1 MFFKGNVELW
11 FKTFA
16 LRAQNMIN
24 SYLNY
29 PFSKLKFETFK
40 DLLLK
45 KICINLKIF
54 GVSSLFFI
62 SGIIICFIGEK
73 TLGISWPAYV
83 IVSAMLIGA
92 GIIVLIIETIRF
104 IKTHKKEQNR
114 DSIEDVIKKD
124 ETKIYLLI
132 KK

>member
-1 MFFKGNVELW
+1 
-11 FKTFA
+11 
-16 LRAQNMIN
+16 MIN